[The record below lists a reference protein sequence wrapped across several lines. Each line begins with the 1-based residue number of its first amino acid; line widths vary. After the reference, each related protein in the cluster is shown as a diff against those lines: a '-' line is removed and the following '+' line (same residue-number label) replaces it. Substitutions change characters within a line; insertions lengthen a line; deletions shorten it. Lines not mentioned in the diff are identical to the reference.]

1 MIRVS
6 LVLHT
11 IVPNDAFGA
20 AKTVI
25 KPLETELVKF
35 GPISMFG
42 LKHQTRCQRFR
53 KIYECFGEML
63 HMRSHGRNTQQFTK

>member
-25 KPLETELVKF
+25 KPLETELVQ
-35 GPISMFG
+35 FG
-42 LKHQTRCQRFR
+42 LIHKQAWR
-53 KIYECFGEML
+53 KTSKYFLGVGGGGGTSK
-63 HMRSHGRNTQQFTK
+63 SHN